1 MSTIRV
7 KVLHS
12 GELRPNFPTLR
23 SSLLERNVSDE
34 RKKVLY
40 RRHQNDGSAIK
51 ENVAVVDADADYDA
65 DGEEAVRVVDGGR
78 LVQVDDFPIVGR
90 DFDLATKLIR
100 LNPRQ
105 AFDY

>member
-1 MSTIRV
+1 M
-7 KVLHS
+7 LHS
-12 GELRPNFPTLR
+12 RRLRPNFQTLR
-23 SSLLERNVSDE
+23 SSLLKQNVTDE

-51 ENVAVVDADADYDA
+51 ENVAVVDADVDYDA
-65 DGEEAVRVVDGGR
+65 DADEEEAVRVVDGGR
-78 LVQVDDFPIVGR
+78 LVQVDDFPVVGR